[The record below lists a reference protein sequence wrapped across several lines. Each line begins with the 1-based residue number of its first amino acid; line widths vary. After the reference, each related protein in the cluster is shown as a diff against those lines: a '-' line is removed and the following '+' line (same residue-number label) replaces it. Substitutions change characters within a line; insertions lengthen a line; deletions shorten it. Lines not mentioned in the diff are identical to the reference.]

1 MPDTIELGE
10 FDSEHRVGDR
20 DCQVGWCG
28 GAQNYPQ
35 PCENEGC
42 PGLVHA
48 EFGDE
53 DADCNY
59 WLYTK
64 CDVCGEIE

>member
-1 MPDTIELGE
+1 MTEYMKLGDPE
-10 FDSEHRVGDR
+10 NDHPIGDA
-20 DCQVGWCG
+20 DCPTCWP
-28 GAQNYPQ
+28 NYPR
-35 PCENEGC
+35 PCARGC

-53 DADCNY
+53 NADCEY

-64 CDVCGEIE
+64 CDVCGESEV